1 MQNLIC
7 LSLLILTISLL
18 WHKSEHTILTN
29 LDSAWWFLIPVPL
42 GVVVV
47 LVADFV
53 LSDPLQGVGPA
64 QGDHALHNGH
74 VVEGHLDVLPIPV
87 CLGSPA
93 PWNVTQF
100 VIKEST
106 TFTLPEHH
114 YIHLNLTSLWQFP
127 VKLMCPWS
135 ILYTSR
141 INVFF
146 FCIYDFFLKYII
158 KS

>member
-1 MQNLIC
+1 MKGKYSSYLNLKYFFFSEKCKKLKLKYIKIVNYAKSDLFVIVNC
-7 LSLLILTISLL
+7 NDQSAVTY
-18 WHKSEHTILTN
+18 KSEHTILTN

-93 PWNVTQF
+93 P
-100 VIKEST
+100 
-106 TFTLPEHH
+106 
-114 YIHLNLTSLWQFP
+114 
-127 VKLMCPWS
+127 
-135 ILYTSR
+135 
-141 INVFF
+141 
-146 FCIYDFFLKYII
+146 
-158 KS
+158 